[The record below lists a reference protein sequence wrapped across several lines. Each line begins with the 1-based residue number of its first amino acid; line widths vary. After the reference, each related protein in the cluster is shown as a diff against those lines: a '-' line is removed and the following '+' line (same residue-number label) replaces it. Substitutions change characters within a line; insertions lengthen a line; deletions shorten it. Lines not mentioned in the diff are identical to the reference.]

1 MDKNQILS
9 TVVVAIILLIIYYFG
24 TTQKRKN
31 DDHLKQLQDS
41 LKKGDKIITFSGLRG
56 VIDEVKENVV
66 IVATEPDNIK
76 LAIEKWA
83 VAGIEEESTKE

>member
-41 LKKGDKIITFSGLRG
+41 LKGIISLTNLDLILERMCFPIRFWL
-56 VIDEVKENVV
+56 V
-66 IVATEPDNIK
+66 
-76 LAIEKWA
+76 L
-83 VAGIEEESTKE
+83 